1 MKVQQVDD
9 EVASGFL
16 SVVAHLQM
24 IVNKHWKA
32 SGHTLDKAQDSS
44 QLNVCVGA
52 TCFFFLL
59 QIVMETHSRRDLL
72 LCIVVHKQLLNI
84 LRLKVTKQVSHLVS
98 MQ

>member
-9 EVASGFL
+9 EVDSGFL
-16 SVVAHLQM
+16 SVVAYLQM

-32 SGHTLDKAQDSS
+32 SGHTLDKAQDLS
-44 QLNVCVGA
+44 QLNVC
-52 TCFFFLL
+52 FLL
-59 QIVMETHSRRDLL
+59 QIVMETHSGRDLL
-72 LCIVVHKQLLNI
+72 LCMVVHKQLLNI

>member
-1 MKVQQVDD
+1 M
-9 EVASGFL
+9 ASGFL
-16 SVVAHLQM
+16 SVVAYLQM

-32 SGHTLDKAQDSS
+32 SGHTLDKAQDLS

-52 TCFFFLL
+52 TCFLL
-59 QIVMETHSRRDLL
+59 QIVIEIHSRRDLL
-72 LCIVVHKQLLNI
+72 LCMVVHKQLLNI

>member
-32 SGHTLDKAQDSS
+32 SGHIFDKAQDLS
-44 QLNVCVGA
+44 QLNVCVRA
-52 TCFFFLL
+52 TCFFLL
-59 QIVMETHSRRDLL
+59 QIVIETQRPAFMWYTS
-72 LCIVVHKQLLNI
+72 NY
-84 LRLKVTKQVSHLVS
+84 
-98 MQ
+98 